1 MELGGSSTVMGLP
14 LFCWLKIKDMDRVR
28 VLILGLLSVV
38 LLVGCTTTRYVP
50 VPSVSVDSVYVD
62 RWLRD
67 SVYLKDS
74 VFVNQWT
81 QGDTVYRD
89 KVVTKYQYKDRWRY
103 DTMAIVRVDSVQVPY
118 PVEKDLGWWEKTR
131 LYSFPVL
138 VAMIAVLAFIVVWL
152 VKKLRKK

>member
-1 MELGGSSTVMGLP
+1 MDYIQKIEKIIYRGIKGLIFSG
-14 LFCWLKIKDMDRVR
+14 LFVCLF
-28 VLILGLLSVV
+28 
-38 LLVGCTTTRYVP
+38 VGCKTVSYMP
-50 VPSVSVDSVYVD
+50 VTQQLHDSVYVD

-67 SVYLKDS
+67 SVYLHDS

-81 QGDTVYRD
+81 QGDTVFVD
-89 KVVTKYQYKDRWRY
+89 KVVTKYKYKDRWRY
-103 DTMAIVRVDSVQVPY
+103 DTVAIVRVDSVQVPY

-138 VAMIAVLAFIVVWL
+138 VAMVAVLAFVVVWL

>member
-1 MELGGSSTVMGLP
+1 MDKKLKDELTGALWGLA
-14 LFCWLKIKDMDRVR
+14 
-28 VLILGLLSVV
+28 VLIVISLLC
-38 LLVGCTTTRYVP
+38 GCKTVKYVP

-67 SVYLKDS
+67 SVYLHDS
-74 VFVNQWT
+74 VFVNHYSK
-81 QGDTVYRD
+81 GDTVFVD
-89 KVVTKYQYKDRWRY
+89 KVVTRYRYKDRWRY
-103 DTMAIVRVDSVQVPY
+103 DTVAVVRTDSVQVPY

-138 VAMIAVLAFIVVWL
+138 VAMVAVLAFVIVWL

>member
-1 MELGGSSTVMGLP
+1 
-14 LFCWLKIKDMDRVR
+14 MDRVR

-67 SVYLKDS
+67 SVYLRDS

-89 KVVTKYQYKDRWRY
+89 KVVTKYKYKDRWRY
-103 DTMAIVRVDSVQVPY
+103 DTVAVVRADSVRVPY
-118 PVEKDLGWWEKTR
+118 PIEKDLGWWEKTR

-138 VAMIAVLAFIVVWL
+138 VAMVAVLAFVIVWL

>member
-1 MELGGSSTVMGLP
+1 MMGLP

-81 QGDTVYRD
+81 QGDTVFVD
-89 KVVTKYQYKDRWRY
+89 KVVTRYKYKDRLRH
-103 DTMAIVRVDSVQVPY
+103 DTVAVVRVDSVRVPY

-138 VAMIAVLAFIVVWL
+138 VAMVAVLAFIVVWL